1 MIAADINIDFF
12 LQLELDDLHKLMYC
26 DFTNPKADTRNYLEV
41 QDIEEL
47 RYVVESYLVEFNNMT
62 KRPMNLVMFRYAIEH
77 LSRICRVLKQP
88 RSHALLIGIGGSG
101 RQSYTRLAAHIMDYE
116 LFQIELHRNYGV
128 NEWQEFLK
136 GMLLKISCTEAHGV
150 FLFADTQMKHRQY
163 LDDINNLLKSGE
175 ILNLFNAEELKEIC
189 EKMQLIDK
197 QRDKSLQTDGSA
209 KALYNFFTSVRI
221 ICCYRVVH
229 ISIIF
234 NSFRKTK

>member
-1 MIAADINIDFF
+1 MNSCN
-12 LQLELDDLHKLMYC
+12 LQLKSEDLRKLMYC

-62 KRPMNLVMFRYAIEH
+62 RRPMNLVMFRYAIEH

-116 LFQIELHRNYGV
+116 LFQIELNQNYGIR
-128 NEWQEFLK
+128 EWQEFLK
-136 GMLLKISCTEAHGV
+136 AMLFKISCTEAHGV
-150 FLFADTQMKHRQY
+150 FLFTDTQMKHRQF

-175 ILNLFNAEELKEIC
+175 ILKLFNGDELKEIC
-189 EKMQLIDK
+189 EKMHQIDK
-197 QRDKSLQTDGSA
+197 QRDKSLQTDGSP
-209 KALYNFFTSVRI
+209 KALYNFFTSVCFPHAPI
-221 ICCYRVVH
+221 Q
-229 ISIIF
+229 ISLF
-234 NSFRKTK
+234 NWFV